1 MATPNR
7 DRGDPV
13 SSDEVSMDT
22 YESNTHSFI
31 VKVWLEDDDEQ
42 HGPPVWRG
50 HVTHVP
56 SNQRRYV
63 DDLNGISKFISGYL
77 ERMGVEVGE
86 RWRGIRGWLRLPSAY
101 RR

>member
-1 MATPNR
+1 MSGLHRVTLVLT
-7 DRGDPV
+7 G
-13 SSDEVSMDT
+13 EVSMDP

-42 HGPPVWRG
+42 HDRPTWRG

-63 DDLNGISKFISGYL
+63 DDLNGISTFISTYL
-77 ERMGVEVGE
+77 ERMGVGVGE
-86 RWRGIRGWLRLPSAY
+86 RWRGLRGWW
-101 RR
+101 RRPGTFRH